1 MTERAYAVF
10 TQSLQPRSFTMPLT
24 RIALRA
30 GKPAEYR
37 KALTDSIQRSLVDTF
52 NVPKDDIFMLI
63 TEHEASNFVYDK
75 QYLNIERS
83 DDLVVIQITLN
94 NTRTL
99 EQKKALYKR
108 MADELAESPG
118 LRREDVFINLV
129 EVLKENWSFGNGIA
143 QYAV

>member
-1 MTERAYAVF
+1 
-10 TQSLQPRSFTMPLT
+10 MPLT

-30 GKPAEYR
+30 GKPAQYR

-63 TEHEASNFVYDK
+63 TEHEDGNFVYDK
-75 QYLNIERS
+75 QYLNVERS
-83 DDLVVIQITLN
+83 DDLVIIQITLN

-99 EQKKALYKR
+99 EQKKALYQR

-118 LRREDVFINLV
+118 LRREDVFVNLV

>member
-1 MTERAYAVF
+1 
-10 TQSLQPRSFTMPLT
+10 MPIT

-30 GKPAEYR
+30 GKPVEYR
-37 KALTDSIQRSLVDTF
+37 KALTESIQRSLVGTF

-63 TEHEASNFVYDK
+63 TEHEAGNFVYDN
-75 QYLNIERS
+75 QYLNVERS
-83 DDLVVIQITLN
+83 DDLVIIQITLN

-99 EQKKALYKR
+99 DQKKTLYKR

-143 QYAV
+143 QYAL

>member
-1 MTERAYAVF
+1 
-10 TQSLQPRSFTMPLT
+10 MPLT

-37 KALTDSIQRSLVDTF
+37 KALTASIQRSLVDTF

-63 TEHEASNFVYDK
+63 TEHEAGNFVYDN
-75 QYLNIERS
+75 QYLNIDRS

>member
-1 MTERAYAVF
+1 
-10 TQSLQPRSFTMPLT
+10 MPLT

-30 GKPAEYR
+30 GKPVEYR
-37 KALTDSIQRSLVDTF
+37 KALTDSIQRALVATF

-63 TEHEASNFVYDK
+63 TEHEAGNFVYDN
-75 QYLNIERS
+75 QYLNVERS
-83 DDLVVIQITLN
+83 DDLVMIQITLN

-99 EQKKALYKR
+99 EQKRALYKR

-118 LRREDVFINLV
+118 LRREDVLINLV

-143 QYAV
+143 QYAL

>member
-1 MTERAYAVF
+1 
-10 TQSLQPRSFTMPLT
+10 MPLT

-63 TEHEASNFVYDK
+63 TEHEAGNFVYDR

-99 EQKKALYKR
+99 DQKKALYKR

>member
-1 MTERAYAVF
+1 
-10 TQSLQPRSFTMPLT
+10 MPLT

-30 GKPAEYR
+30 GKPVEYR
-37 KALTDSIQRSLVDTF
+37 KAVTESIQRALVDTF

-63 TEHEASNFVYDK
+63 TEHEAGNFVYDN
-75 QYLNIERS
+75 QYLNVQRS
-83 DDLVVIQITLN
+83 DDLVIIQITLN

-143 QYAV
+143 QYAL

>member
-1 MTERAYAVF
+1 
-10 TQSLQPRSFTMPLT
+10 MPLT

-30 GKPAEYR
+30 GKSAEYR
-37 KALTDSIQRSLVDTF
+37 KAVTQSIQRSLVDTF

-63 TEHEASNFVYDK
+63 TEHEAGNFVYDD
-75 QYLNIERS
+75 QYLNVQRS
-83 DDLVVIQITLN
+83 DDLVIIQITLN

-99 EQKKALYKR
+99 EMKKALYKR

-118 LRREDVFINLV
+118 LRREDVFFNLV

-143 QYAV
+143 QYAL

>member
-1 MTERAYAVF
+1 
-10 TQSLQPRSFTMPLT
+10 MPLT

-63 TEHEASNFVYDK
+63 TEHEESNFVCDK

-83 DDLVVIQITLN
+83 DDLVLIQITLN

>member
-1 MTERAYAVF
+1 
-10 TQSLQPRSFTMPLT
+10 MPLT

-30 GKPAEYR
+30 GKPAQYR

-63 TEHEASNFVYDK
+63 TEHEDGNFVYDK
-75 QYLNIERS
+75 QYLNVERS
-83 DDLVVIQITLN
+83 DDLVIIQITLN

-99 EQKKALYKR
+99 EQKKALYQR

-129 EVLKENWSFGNGIA
+129 EVLKENWSFGKGIA

>member
-1 MTERAYAVF
+1 
-10 TQSLQPRSFTMPLT
+10 MPLT

-30 GKPAEYR
+30 GKPVEYR
-37 KALTDSIQRSLVDTF
+37 KALTESIQRSLVETF

-63 TEHEASNFVYDK
+63 TEHEAGNFVYDN
-75 QYLNIERS
+75 QYLNVERS
-83 DDLVVIQITLN
+83 DDLVIIQITLN

-99 EQKKALYKR
+99 EQKKTLYKR

-143 QYAV
+143 QYAL